1 MSAPGAGAM
10 GMDAVGVGGV
20 GMDAAVGPR
29 TDAPAGAAD
38 PVTAE
43 ILASAFSAIAE
54 EMAVVEYRSSF
65 SPIIREMLDF
75 NCGLFD
81 ATGRMIAHSEQIPAQ
96 LGLMQFALQAALEKH
111 GALAPGDA
119 VLTNHPYMGGTHT
132 PDLQVF
138 APIHH
143 GGRLVGYGGSIAH
156 HIDIGGRVPGT
167 ESAQSTELFH
177 EGLIFPAVKL
187 TEDGRRNRA
196 LYELIAANVRDPNAT
211 LGDLDAQLA
220 ACRRGAERLSA
231 LCSRYGAGV
240 VTGAMADLLDRTAAR
255 AAAAF
260 ARWPA
265 RAVSAEGFL
274 DDGGFPDTPPV
285 GIRLTAEVRDGAL
298 EVDLTGTDDQV
309 PSGVNVPLASTH
321 AGVFFAV
328 RSFIGVPQN
337 AGLTRQI
344 RLRTRPG
351 SLLDPVFP
359 TALSA
364 RHLAVQRLADLMVQ
378 ALGDLLPERA
388 VASSHVSF
396 PAFVFQA
403 VDPRVGRMTLL
414 ADILGGGGGAR
425 RDAPGDDAIDPYTS
439 NCALLPAEI
448 AEMEYPWR
456 VLRSELVDGSGGAGA
471 QRGGLGLRRDY
482 ELLADHA
489 EGMYYV
495 EQRDPRF
502 AARGR
507 DGGGPGAGGRA
518 LLRRAGARE
527 FEELPGKGYIHLSRG
542 DIVSF
547 VGAGGGGFG
556 TPGQPTSD
564 ADGSPGERASGP
576 AGSPGERAS
585 GPAGSL
591 GQPASG
597 PAGAPG
603 QPASGAVENQGGSRN
618 VDSA

>member
-1 MSAPGAGAM
+1 MSAPP
-10 GMDAVGVGGV
+10 V
-20 GMDAAVGPR
+20 R
-29 TDAPAGAAD
+29 TD

-43 ILASAFSAIAE
+43 ILANAFSNIAE

-81 ATGRMIAHSEQIPAQ
+81 RAGRMIAHSEQIPAQ
-96 LGLMQFALQAALEKH
+96 LGLMQFALQAALERR
-111 GALAPGDA
+111 GELGPGDA
-119 VLTNHPYMGGTHT
+119 VLTNHPYLGGTHT

-138 APIHH
+138 TPIHH
-143 GGRLVGYGGSIAH
+143 DGELVGYSGSIAH

-167 ESAQSTELFH
+167 ESAQNSELFQ
-177 EGLIFPAVKL
+177 EGLIFPAIKL
-187 TEDGRRNRA
+187 VDAGTRNQA
-196 LYELIAANVRDPNAT
+196 VYELIAANVRDPHAT

-220 ACRRGAERLSA
+220 ACRRGAERLTA
-231 LCSRYGAGV
+231 LCARYGAGV
-240 VTGAMADLLDRTAAR
+240 VTETMDELIERTARR

-260 ARWPA
+260 GEWPE
-265 RAVSAEGFL
+265 RTVTAEGHL

-285 GIRLTAEVRDGAL
+285 AIRLALRVVDGVL
-298 EVDLTGTDDQV
+298 TVDLTGTDDQV
-309 PSGVNVPLASTH
+309 PSGVNVPLASAH

-328 RSFIGVPQN
+328 RCFVGLPQN

-344 RLRTRPG
+344 RLITREG
-351 SLLDPVFP
+351 SLLHPVFP
-359 TALSA
+359 AALSA

-378 ALGDLLPERA
+378 ALGDLLPDRA
-388 VASSHVSF
+388 VAASHVSF

-425 RDAPGDDAIDPYTS
+425 RDAPGDHAIDPYTS

-456 VLRSELVDGSGGAGA
+456 VLRSELVDGSGGPGA
-471 QRGGLGLRRDY
+471 QPGGLGLRRDY

-507 DGGGPGAGGRA
+507 EGGGAGAGGAARM
-518 LLRRAGARE
+518 RRAGAADWVQ
-527 FEELPGKGYIHLSRG
+527 LPGKGYIHLGRG
-542 DIVSF
+542 DVISF

-556 TPGQPTSD
+556 DPS
-564 ADGSPGERASGP
+564 
-576 AGSPGERAS
+576 
-585 GPAGSL
+585 
-591 GQPASG
+591 
-597 PAGAPG
+597 
-603 QPASGAVENQGGSRN
+603 ENHRGSRKAA
-618 VDSA
+618 SA

>member
-1 MSAPGAGAM
+1 MSAS
-10 GMDAVGVGGV
+10 GVGGSGV
-20 GMDAAVGPR
+20 GGSGSG
-29 TDAPAGAAD
+29 APVVAAD

-43 ILASAFSAIAE
+43 ILANAFSAIAE

-81 ATGRMIAHSEQIPAQ
+81 PEGQMIAHSEQIPAQ
-96 LGLMQFALQAALEKH
+96 LGLMQFALQAALQKH
-111 GALAPGDA
+111 GPLNAGDA

-138 APIHH
+138 TPIHH
-143 GGRLVGYGGSIAH
+143 GEELVGYAGSIAH

-167 ESAQSTELFH
+167 ESAQNSELFQ
-177 EGLIFPAVKL
+177 EGLIFPAIKL
-187 TEDGRRNRA
+187 MQAGRRNRP
-196 LYELIAANVRDPNAT
+196 LYELIGANVRDPNAT

-220 ACRRGAERLSA
+220 ACRRGAERISA
-231 LCSRYGAGV
+231 LCSRHGPRV
-240 VTGAMADLLDRTAAR
+240 VVVAMADLLDRTAAR

-260 ARWPA
+260 SEWPA
-265 RAVSAEGFL
+265 FSVSAEGFL

-285 GIRLTAEVRDGAL
+285 GIRLEAQVRDGVL
-298 EVDLTGTDDQV
+298 EVDLSGTDDQV

-328 RSFIGVPQN
+328 RCFIGLPQN

-344 RLRTRPG
+344 RCKTRPG

-359 TALSA
+359 CALSA

-378 ALGDLLPERA
+378 ALGDLLPDRA
-388 VASSHVSF
+388 VAASQVSF

-403 VDPRVGRMTLL
+403 VDQRVGRMTLL

-425 RDAPGDDAIDPYTS
+425 RDAPGDNAIDPYTS

-456 VLRSELVDGSGGAGA
+456 VLRSSLVDGSGGAGA
-471 QRGGLGLRRDY
+471 QPGGLGLRRDY

-507 DGGGPGAGGRA
+507 EGGGAGAGGRA
-518 LLRRAGARE
+518 LVRRAGSTA
-527 FEELPGKGYIHLSRG
+527 FEELPGKGYIHLYRG
-542 DIVSF
+542 DVISF

-556 TPGQPTSD
+556 AVDQG
-564 ADGSPGERASGP
+564 AGGP
-576 AGSPGERAS
+576 
-585 GPAGSL
+585 
-591 GQPASG
+591 
-597 PAGAPG
+597 
-603 QPASGAVENQGGSRN
+603 ENQGGSRN

>member
-1 MSAPGAGAM
+1 MNASGV
-10 GMDAVGVGGV
+10 DVGV
-20 GMDAAVGPR
+20 AV
-29 TDAPAGAAD
+29 TD

-43 ILASAFSAIAE
+43 ILANAFSTIAE

-81 ATGRMIAHSEQIPAQ
+81 AAGQMIAHSEQIPAQ

-111 GALAPGDA
+111 GPLLPGDA

-143 GGRLVGYGGSIAH
+143 AGELVGYSGSIAH
-156 HIDIGGRVPGT
+156 HIDIGGRVPGS
-167 ESAQSTELFH
+167 ESAQNSELFQ

-187 TEDGRRNRA
+187 VEDGRRNRP
-196 LYELIAANVRDPNAT
+196 LYELISANVRDPNAT

-220 ACRRGAERLSA
+220 ACRRGSERLGA
-231 LCSRYGAGV
+231 LCERYGAGV
-240 VTGAMADLLDRTAAR
+240 VVGAMADLLDRTAAR

-260 ARWPA
+260 AQWPSA
-265 RAVSAEGFL
+265 AVRAEGFL

-285 GIRLTAEVRDGAL
+285 GIRLEAQVRDGVL
-298 EVDLTGTDDQV
+298 EVDVTGTDDQV
-309 PSGVNVPLASTH
+309 PAGVNVPLASTH
-321 AGVFFAV
+321 AAVFFAV
-328 RSFIGVPQN
+328 RCFIGLPQN

-344 RLRTRPG
+344 RLRTRSG
-351 SLLDPVFP
+351 SLLDPIFP

-378 ALGDLLPERA
+378 ALGDLLPDRA
-388 VASSHVSF
+388 VAASQVSF

-425 RDAPGDDAIDPYTS
+425 RDAPGDNAIDPYTS

-448 AEMEYPWR
+448 TEMEYPWR
-456 VLRSELVDGSGGAGA
+456 VLRSSLVDGSGGAG
-471 QRGGLGLRRDY
+471 RCEGGLGLRRDY
-482 ELLADHA
+482 ELLADHG

-502 AARGR
+502 APRGR
-507 DGGGPGAGGRA
+507 DGGGPGAGGQA
-518 LLRRAGARE
+518 LVRRAGSDAC
-527 FEELPGKGYIHLSRG
+527 EEIPSKGYIHLYRG
-542 DIVSF
+542 DVITF
-547 VGAGGGGFG
+547 IGAGGGGFG
-556 TPGQPTSD
+556 APDQ
-564 ADGSPGERASGP
+564 AVSG
-576 AGSPGERAS
+576 
-585 GPAGSL
+585 
-591 GQPASG
+591 
-597 PAGAPG
+597 GA
-603 QPASGAVENQGGSRN
+603 ENQGGSRN

>member
-1 MSAPGAGAM
+1 MSTP
-10 GMDAVGVGGV
+10 V
-20 GMDAAVGPR
+20 
-29 TDAPAGAAD
+29 TTAAD

-43 ILASAFSAIAE
+43 ILANAFSNIAE

-81 ATGRMIAHSEQIPAQ
+81 AAGQMIAHSEQIPAQ
-96 LGLMQFALQAALEKH
+96 LGLMQFALQAALAKH
-111 GALAPGDA
+111 GPLQPGDA

-143 GGRLVGYGGSIAH
+143 AGELVGYAGSIAH

-167 ESAQSTELFH
+167 ESAQNTELFQ

-187 TEDGRRNRA
+187 VENGERNRA

-231 LCSRYGAGV
+231 LCERYGPAV
-240 VTGAMADLLDRTAAR
+240 VVGAIAELLDRTARR

-260 ARWPA
+260 ASWPA
-265 RAVSAEGFL
+265 AEVSAEGFL

-285 GIRLTAEVRDGAL
+285 AIRLTAQVVDGVL

-309 PSGVNVPLASTH
+309 PSGVNVPLASAH

-328 RSFIGVPQN
+328 RCFIGLPQN

-344 RLRTRPG
+344 RLRTRSG

-378 ALGDLLPERA
+378 ALGDLLPDRA
-388 VASSHVSF
+388 VAASHVSF

-425 RDAPGDDAIDPYTS
+425 RDAPGDNAIDPYTS

-448 AEMEYPWR
+448 TEMEYPWR
-456 VLRSELVDGSGGAGA
+456 VVRSELVDGSGGAGA
-471 QRGGLGLRRDY
+471 QPGGLGLRRDY

-507 DGGGPGAGGRA
+507 EGGGPGAGGRA
-518 LLRRAGARE
+518 ELWRAGAAAP
-527 FEELPGKGYIHLSRG
+527 EELPGKGYIHLRRG
-542 DIVSF
+542 DVISF

-556 TPGQPTSD
+556 G
-564 ADGSPGERASGP
+564 ADQAAGGP
-576 AGSPGERAS
+576 P
-585 GPAGSL
+585 
-591 GQPASG
+591 
-597 PAGAPG
+597 
-603 QPASGAVENQGGSRN
+603 ENHGGSRN

>member
-1 MSAPGAGAM
+1 MSTP
-10 GMDAVGVGGV
+10 VST
-20 GMDAAVGPR
+20 P
-29 TDAPAGAAD
+29 AD

-43 ILASAFSAIAE
+43 ILANAFGNIAE

-81 ATGRMIAHSEQIPAQ
+81 AAGQMIAHSEQIPAQ
-96 LGLMQFALQAALEKH
+96 LGLMQFALQAALDKH
-111 GALAPGDA
+111 GALRPGDA

-138 APIHH
+138 TPIHH
-143 GGRLVGYGGSIAH
+143 AGELVGYAGSIAH

-167 ESAQSTELFH
+167 ESAQNTELFQ
-177 EGLIFPAVKL
+177 EGLIFPAIKL
-187 TEDGRRNRA
+187 VENGARNRPV
-196 LYELIAANVRDPNAT
+196 YELIAANVRDPNAT

-220 ACRRGAERLSA
+220 ACRRGAERLSE
-231 LCSRYGAGV
+231 LCDRYGAAV
-240 VTGAMADLLDRTAAR
+240 VVGSMADLLERTAQR

-260 ARWPA
+260 AEWPSA
-265 RAVSAEGFL
+265 AVSAEGWL

-285 GIRLTAEVRDGAL
+285 AIRLTAQVTDGVL

-309 PSGVNVPLASTH
+309 PAGVNVPLASAH

-328 RSFIGVPQN
+328 RCFIGLPQN

-351 SLLDPVFP
+351 SLLDPDFP

-378 ALGDLLPERA
+378 ALGDLLPDRA
-388 VASSHVSF
+388 VAASHVSF

-425 RDAPGDDAIDPYTS
+425 RDAPGDHAIDPYTS

-456 VLRSELVDGSGGAGA
+456 VVRSELVDGSGGAGV
-471 QRGGLGLRRDY
+471 QPGGLGLRRDY

-495 EQRDPRF
+495 EQCDPRF
-502 AARGR
+502 AAQGR
-507 DGGGPGAGGRA
+507 EGGGPGAGGHA
-518 LLRRAGARE
+518 VLWRAGAAAP
-527 FEELPGKGYIHLSRG
+527 EELPGKGYIHLYRG
-542 DIVSF
+542 DVISF
-547 VGAGGGGFG
+547 IGAGGGGFG
-556 TPGQPTSD
+556 AVDQV
-564 ADGSPGERASGP
+564 
-576 AGSPGERAS
+576 
-585 GPAGSL
+585 
-591 GQPASG
+591 
-597 PAGAPG
+597 AGA
-603 QPASGAVENQGGSRN
+603 AAENHGGRRN